1 MHINFNLVRIRYK
14 YEDNRGFPSG
24 VVLYNKFWADVSA
37 AKNSSKIHKVREFI
51 GCRNDVFPES
61 SRDVYLLPSV
71 HTGSVPQPASHS
83 MRAGDFPL
91 CKSTWANS

>member
-1 MHINFNLVRIRYK
+1 VRIRHK

-24 VVLYNKFWADVSA
+24 VVLYNKFRAEVSA
-37 AKNSSKIHKVREFI
+37 VYSSSKFNKVREII

-61 SRDVYLLPSV
+61 ARDVYSLPNV

-83 MRAGDFPL
+83 MSAGDFPL
-91 CKSTWANS
+91 AKPT